1 MTDLQKVKER
11 LIYSLYDFE
20 LSRSRFELC
29 PSNIGF
35 LQPFKTPSDVHQ
47 QIKTMLISPIIGL
60 FSIVNGVFNV
70 IENILIMAVS
80 IPCFSPTLFI
90 EGIVGGVA
98 ALERMIVTPL
108 VACAVTLASLVS
120 LVTRTLAT
128 IFSYDGGEFKN
139 DSLSFLPDNPFKN
152 VNLSPN

>member
-35 LQPFKTPSDVHQ
+35 FQPFKTPSDVHQ